1 MGVGGGKSEEKSQPD
16 FFLMSHFC
24 PSQCQ
29 KQSRPDLY
37 VPHLGVRP
45 SPLRDRGDDGPRDG
59 RVTELRLATTTAHHA
74 TGDSTP
80 NRTDQRKQ
88 TLFSKHIT
96 PARPSSVCPGV
107 SGDRLSESSRSVLI
121 PLTQARLTSSHSPV
135 WRGVGGAS
143 EDGRGQ
149 SPASPSLGPL
159 HLLAPGPRAQ
169 LCLRQEAP
177 ASGQQIKLYFSL
189 FYLEVHYVPGIQLH
203 IMALTQ
209 QQWMPEAKLFGCY
222 K

>member
-1 MGVGGGKSEEKSQPD
+1 MGVGGGKSKEKSQPD
-16 FFLMSHFC
+16 FFLTSHFC

-45 SPLRDRGDDGPRDG
+45 SPLRDRGDGGPRDG

-74 TGDSTP
+74 TGGSTP

-96 PARPSSVCPGV
+96 PPRPSSVCPGV

-135 WRGVGGAS
+135 WRGVGGLQRTDEVRA
-143 EDGRGQ
+143 
-149 SPASPSLGPL
+149 LHPL
-159 HLLAPGPRAQ
+159 PLVLCT
-169 LCLRQEAP
+169 CLRQAP
-177 ASGQQIKLYFSL
+177 EPSCVCAKKPLPLDNKLSCIFLYS
-189 FYLEVHYVPGIQLH
+189 
-203 IMALTQ
+203 T
-209 QQWMPEAKLFGCY
+209 
-222 K
+222 